1 MKRLLHLAVALAAC
15 GMASQAWA
23 QDAQQDLA
31 AFQRH
36 LKSWPFAHTGRDMPT
51 HFQGYHPDHKEF
63 CVTCYG
69 GGGCGREET
78 CVRCGACNGS
88 KCQRD
93 KIETC
98 RRCGVVGRVFFYE
111 CRRLGCGEEGGN
123 GCTKGCPMTVKMCN
137 GKCRTVRPAAF
148 AKWLTGEGESVF
160 WLGGSPDYIPLLSC
174 YGQSKNYEG
183 PRDWYGHCCGC
194 YESYLSTPFDARG
207 PLNFDPAL
215 ANNCFDEDSIASD
228 FALRRARD
236 SGSTLGLGKGGCA
249 RCGRGAP
256 GLDAPHGATPIEK
269 DEAPALVP
277 PTPKGAKKPSLTA
290 PRAALK
296 PDTKPV
302 AKPTGLKR

>member
-123 GCTKGCPMTVKMCN
+123 GCAKGCPMTIKMCN
-137 GKCRTVRPAAF
+137 GKTRTVRPAAF

-160 WLGGSPDYIPLLSC
+160 WLGGGPDYIPLLSC

-215 ANNCFDEDSIASD
+215 ANNCFDEDSGSQGRQEAVADGSPRRSEAGHQAGCQAHRPQAVVHPASVQPP
-228 FALRRARD
+228 RAN
-236 SGSTLGLGKGGCA
+236 
-249 RCGRGAP
+249 GAIRSP
-256 GLDAPHGATPIEK
+256 VFRFRTAQ
-269 DEAPALVP
+269 
-277 PTPKGAKKPSLTA
+277 LTA
-290 PRAALK
+290 AQIEAAYCG
-296 PDTKPV
+296 
-302 AKPTGLKR
+302 AW